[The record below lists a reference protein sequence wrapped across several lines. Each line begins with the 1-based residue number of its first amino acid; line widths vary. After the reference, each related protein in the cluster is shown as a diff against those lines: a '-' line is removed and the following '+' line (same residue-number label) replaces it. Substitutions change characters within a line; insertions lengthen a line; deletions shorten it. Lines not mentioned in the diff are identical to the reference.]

1 MERIMPKADN
11 PKAQEK
17 SDWFEDYADEED
29 EFQID
34 EYDLTATPN
43 DFNVLTINN
52 FIESGAVKIPGF
64 QRNYVWDAVRAS
76 KLIESLILGLPVPQI
91 FLYEED
97 RNKFLVIDGQQRLMS
112 IYYFIKQR
120 FPRKERRV
128 ELRTIFD
135 RNGGIPDNIL
145 HDDSYFSNFKLSLP
159 EKLPNHPNKFKG
171 LNYSTLSDYRTQ
183 FDLRPIRNVIV
194 KPNKSNGDSSDDS
207 MFEIFNRLNS
217 GGINLTPQEIRS
229 SLYHS
234 QFYEMLSR
242 LNTLPEWRR
251 ILQMDELD
259 LHMKDVEI
267 LLRSFAMLVD
277 GHNYKPS
284 LTKFLNQFSR
294 KCHSHSDDQNEYL
307 EKLFA
312 SFLDACKELHDD
324 TFINKKNRRF
334 NIALFE
340 AVFTSACGRVFE
352 NRLPVTGTLDA
363 GKIVALEGDEEF
375 LKASLEG
382 TTATANVKKRLDRAS
397 ALVGAL

>member
-1 MERIMPKADN
+1 
-11 PKAQEK
+11 
-17 SDWFEDYADEED
+17 
-29 EFQID
+29 
-34 EYDLTATPN
+34 
-43 DFNVLTINN
+43 
-52 FIESGAVKIPGF
+52 
-64 QRNYVWDAVRAS
+64 
-76 KLIESLILGLPVPQI
+76 
-91 FLYEED
+91 
-97 RNKFLVIDGQQRLMS
+97 MS

-145 HDDSYFSNFKLSLP
+145 YDDNYFSPFKLSLP

-171 LNYSTLSDYRTQ
+171 LNYSTLGDYKTQ

-194 KPNKSNGDSSDDS
+194 KPNKSNGDDSDDS

-234 QFYEMLSR
+234 EFYEMLSR

-251 ILQMDELD
+251 VLQMSELD

-294 KCHSHSDDQNEYL
+294 KSHSHSSDQNQYL
-307 EKLFA
+307 ERLFA
-312 SFLDACKELHDD
+312 SFLDACKELPDD

-340 AVFTSACGRVFE
+340 AVFTSACRRAFKG
-352 NRLPVTGTLDA
+352 RLPVSGTLDPQ
-363 GKIVALEGDEEF
+363 KITALENDPDF
-375 LKASLEG
+375 VKASLEG
-382 TTATANVKKRLDRAS
+382 TTATTNVKKRLERAD

>member
-1 MERIMPKADN
+1 MPKADN
-11 PKAQEK
+11 SRAEK
-17 SDWFEDYADEED
+17 SDWFEDYADEEE

-76 KLIESLILGLPVPQI
+76 KLIESLIIGLPVPQI
-91 FLYEED
+91 FLYEEA

-145 HDDSYFSNFKLSLP
+145 HDDSYFSSFKLSLP
-159 EKLPNHPNKFKG
+159 ENLPNHPNKFKG
-171 LNYSTLSDYRTQ
+171 LNYSTLSDYKTQ

-194 KPNKSNGDSSDDS
+194 KPNKSNGDGLDDS

-234 QFYEMLSR
+234 KFYEMLSR

-251 ILQMDELD
+251 ILQMLELD
-259 LHMKDVEI
+259 LQMKDVEI

-277 GHNYKPS
+277 GQNYKPS

-307 EKLFA
+307 ETLFA
-312 SFLDACKELHDD
+312 SFLDACKALPDD
-324 TFINKKNRRF
+324 TFINKGNRRF
-334 NIALFE
+334 NIALLE
-340 AVFTSACGRVFE
+340 AVFTSACRRVFAS
-352 NRLPVTGTLDA
+352 RLPLAGTLDA
-363 GKIVALEGDEEF
+363 AKIVALENDPEF
-375 LKASLEG
+375 ITASLEG
-382 TTATANVKKRLDRAS
+382 TTATANVKKRLERAD
-397 ALVGAL
+397 AVVGAL